1 MSHNKVALFGAAATI
16 AMFALQSQAAFA
28 AEAETAAGPTAVT
41 EVIVTAQKRQ
51 ENIQNVGM
59 SIQAATG
66 DKLTQMGIHDT
77 EGLAKIVPGFQFT
90 PTYYGTNVFTIRGVG
105 FQDTSLA
112 GSPTVSV
119 YLDEMPIPFSSLTNG
134 ATLDLQRVEVLKGP
148 QGTLF
153 GNNATGG
160 AINYIANKPTD
171 TFQAGADLSYGTF
184 NDTDISGYVSGP
196 VADGLDVRL
205 ALRHDESGAW
215 QKSYGPQP
223 SESQGG
229 KDFTNG
235 RFSVSWKPNDRFKAL
250 LTVNGWQDKG
260 WDQNGQLFGIAELS
274 PVAPLAPAIA
284 NFPLAPHNDQAADW
298 NNCVNTSPYDPIAGQ
313 ATTLGV
319 PGNEMVATS
328 LKTGPGDTLSGPL
341 ESEGAGSVVQAGGQP
356 TTCVPARKNNT
367 YYDFS
372 LRMDYDLGHDLTL
385 TSLTEYQK
393 FNRTAGIDGSGINIQ
408 DYQNYQRGKIESAY
422 QEVRLS
428 GKWWNGKGNWIIGA
442 NYENDNSWDSFLQ
455 TYNGSSAS
463 PTVFINPN
471 FGAAGF
477 GSTVGLNQYPIT
489 TGNLIPAATAA
500 NCAGAA
506 GTTGAV
512 AGISPGCGTVGPAG
526 FLNTALAL
534 GPTKPSDLQLT
545 NTFAVYAHG
554 E

>member
-28 AEAETAAGPTAVT
+28 AEAAETSAGPTAVT

-77 EGLAKIVPGFQFT
+77 ESLSKIVPGFQFT

-112 GSPTVSV
+112 GSPTVTV
-119 YLDEMPIPFSSLTNG
+119 YLDEMPIPFSALTNG

-148 QGTLF
+148 QGTLY

-235 RFSVSWKPNDRFKAL
+235 RFSVLWKPNDRFKAL
-250 LTVNGWQDKG
+250 LTLNGWQDKG

-274 PVAPLAPAIA
+274 TLAPLAPAIA

-313 ATTLGV
+313 ENGTEVATTGT
-319 PGNEMVATS
+319 AS
-328 LKTGPGDTLSGPL
+328 RSGDTLSCPPSPRAAWLGGPGRRPADAL
-341 ESEGAGSVVQAGGQP
+341 RPGAQEQHLLRPLAADGLRPRSRHDPDVAERIPEVQPHRRHRRQRHRPAADYQSPTCRRWQDSRAPTRKSGCRANGGMARVTGSSGP
-356 TTCVPARKNNT
+356 TTRTTTRGTASCRPTTPPRPARRCSST
-367 YYDFS
+367 
-372 LRMDYDLGHDLTL
+372 R
-385 TSLTEYQK
+385 TSA
-393 FNRTAGIDGSGINIQ
+393 RGWTASTASTAT
-408 DYQNYQRGKIESAY
+408 RSPSA
-422 QEVRLS
+422 
-428 GKWWNGKGNWIIGA
+428 I
-442 NYENDNSWDSFLQ
+442 
-455 TYNGSSAS
+455 
-463 PTVFINPN
+463 
-471 FGAAGF
+471 
-477 GSTVGLNQYPIT
+477 
-489 TGNLIPAATAA
+489 
-500 NCAGAA
+500 
-506 GTTGAV
+506 
-512 AGISPGCGTVGPAG
+512 
-526 FLNTALAL
+526 
-534 GPTKPSDLQLT
+534 
-545 NTFAVYAHG
+545 
-554 E
+554 